1 LTRRPPSAS
10 ANVSPKQVVLAST
23 LILLAADGPLDVV
36 TVHETPVVDSAARL
50 ESVRRPDWFHSAA
63 EISKWAVKEAWEKL
77 NRPGFRAHFFLREGW
92 HDAEQVRRE
101 HQGQG
106 GPVGP

>member
-1 LTRRPPSAS
+1 MDTFANWYNHDHRHAGIGLHTPADVHFGLAIDKAGDRRTVRTDAHIRHPHRFGTTHA
-10 ANVSPKQVVLAST
+10 PK
-23 LILLAADGPLDVV
+23 ILD
-36 TVHETPVVDSAARL
+36 
-50 ESVRRPDWFHSAA
+50 
-63 EISKWAVKEAWEKL
+63 L

>member
-1 LTRRPPSAS
+1 MTAESALIRVERVCTELTTSGQPI
-10 ANVSPKQVVLAST
+10 T
-23 LILLAADGPLDVV
+23 
-36 TVHETPVVDSAARL
+36 
-50 ESVRRPDWFHSAA
+50 
-63 EISKWAVKEAWEKL
+63 L